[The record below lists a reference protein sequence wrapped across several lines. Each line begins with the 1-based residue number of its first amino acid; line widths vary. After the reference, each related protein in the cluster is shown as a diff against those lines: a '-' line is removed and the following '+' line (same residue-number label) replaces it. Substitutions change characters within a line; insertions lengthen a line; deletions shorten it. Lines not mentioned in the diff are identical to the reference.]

1 MSESVAPSSPTMS
14 PRMKDERVETVIE
27 KYNSTFKTAVAQDNV
42 IDRVV
47 ALMQWFGSYSD
58 LTGGQKKSYVISTLE
73 LIIREAVPNNT
84 PEFEYLENILLFV
97 VPKTIYF
104 LIETDSKRMKINP
117 KVSRCLKLCLGST

>member
-1 MSESVAPSSPTMS
+1 MS